1 VIAMKKIALCAIM
14 LAALAVPAMAQNGPP
29 QPEQVVADNDRN
41 GDKAIDPSEWPAD
54 APIPYPQDAD
64 TNKDGKIDVPE
75 LAELIRRF
83 VAGEI
88 PPP

>member
-1 VIAMKKIALCAIM
+1 MMRKIL
-14 LAALAVPAMAQNGPP
+14 LPAAFVLGTAVPAMAQDGPP
-29 QPEQVVADNDRN
+29 QPEQVIAENDKN

-54 APIPYPQDAD
+54 APIPYPVDAD

-83 VAGEI
+83 IAGEI
-88 PPP
+88 TPP